1 MILIGFYC
9 NEKILFPNFT
19 QEWFNELMSVAR
31 ELSGGKLLKNMT
43 MYPTVQ
49 ITLVHPE
56 MTREFEH
63 ACQVRLS
70 VSFFQLVIS
79 FS

>member
-1 MILIGFYC
+1 MKK
-9 NEKILFPNFT
+9 NLFPNFA

-63 ACQVRLS
+63 ACQVSFS
-70 VSFFQLVIS
+70 VSFFN
-79 FS
+79 